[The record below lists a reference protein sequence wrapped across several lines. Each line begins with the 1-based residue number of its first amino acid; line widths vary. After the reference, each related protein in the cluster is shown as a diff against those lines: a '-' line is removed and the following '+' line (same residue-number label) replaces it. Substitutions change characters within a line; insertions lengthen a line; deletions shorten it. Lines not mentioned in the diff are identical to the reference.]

1 MSRNG
6 RVFVYRG
13 GGDMR
18 NEFEPST
25 LIYRLI
31 INATGLFL
39 ASRIVPGIDIDDWQA
54 LVAGTA
60 IFAIVNVLLR
70 PLAYLVSACLIILTL
85 GFFALVVNT
94 ALLGATAWVAGQLD
108 LNFTIDG
115 FWSAFFGAL
124 VISLVSV
131 AANVLVRTR
140 RYDA

>member
-1 MSRNG
+1 MGRDG

-13 GGDMR
+13 VGMR
-18 NEFEPST
+18 NELQPST
-25 LIYRLI
+25 LLYRLI

-54 LVAGTA
+54 LVAATA

-70 PLAYLVSACLIILTL
+70 PLAYLVSFCLIIFTL
-85 GFFALVVNT
+85 GLFALVVNT
-94 ALLGATAWVAGQLD
+94 VLLGASAWVAGQLD

-124 VISLVSV
+124 VISLVSL
-131 AANVLVRTR
+131 AAGILVRTR
-140 RYDA
+140 PYGQ

>member
-1 MSRNG
+1 MGRDG

-13 GGDMR
+13 VGMR
-18 NEFEPST
+18 NELQPST
-25 LIYRLI
+25 LLYRLI

-54 LVAGTA
+54 LVAATA

-70 PLAYLVSACLIILTL
+70 PLAYLVSFCLIIFTL
-85 GFFALVVNT
+85 GLFALVVNT
-94 ALLGATAWVAGQLD
+94 ALLGASAWVAGQLD

-124 VISLVSV
+124 VISLVSL
-131 AANVLVRTR
+131 AAGILVRTR
-140 RYDA
+140 PYGQ

>member
-1 MSRNG
+1 MGRAG

-13 GGDMR
+13 VGMR
-18 NEFEPST
+18 NELQPST
-25 LIYRLI
+25 LLYRLI

-54 LVAGTA
+54 LVAATA

-70 PLAYLVSACLIILTL
+70 PLAYLVSFCLIIFTL
-85 GFFALVVNT
+85 GLFALVVNT
-94 ALLGATAWVAGQLD
+94 ALLGASAWVAGQLD

-124 VISLVSV
+124 VISLVSL
-131 AANVLVRTR
+131 AAGILVRTR
-140 RYDA
+140 PYGK